1 MCDGLSSC
9 ADVFMMFVC
18 NSFPA
23 PAVQDIKE
31 GENSCRY
38 ILPFFLKLW
47 QIHEWVL
54 LGGWNMGIEVFSF
67 VGSRSELW
75 QIVPARW

>member
-1 MCDGLSSC
+1 MSRVWEEWGMCDGLSSC

-23 PAVQDIKE
+23 PPVQDIKE

-38 ILPFFLKLW
+38 ILQFFLKL
-47 QIHEWVL
+47 
-54 LGGWNMGIEVFSF
+54 
-67 VGSRSELW
+67 
-75 QIVPARW
+75 